1 MSWEVIKDKKK
12 FLTCF
17 TTTGGCNTAVKRE
30 GREERRKRNGA
41 LGKVNISCLN

>member
-30 GREERRKRNGA
+30 RRQGREEEEKWCIRQG
-41 LGKVNISCLN
+41 